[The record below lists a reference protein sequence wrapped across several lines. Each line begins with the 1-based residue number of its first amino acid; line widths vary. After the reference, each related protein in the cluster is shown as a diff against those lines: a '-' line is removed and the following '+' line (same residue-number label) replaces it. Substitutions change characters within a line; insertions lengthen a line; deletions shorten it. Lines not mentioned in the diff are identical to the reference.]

1 MASCVGDV
9 ILIEDPI
16 YLGHCP
22 LLSVSDSDP
31 SVDSDPI
38 KKNKKSVDSTI
49 WVWTIFEYGYDI
61 YFYNIFTIFIFI
73 IFLQQIVDFY
83 RYLI

>member
-38 KKNKKSVDSTI
+38 KKIKKSVLWLYECGPFLSSA
-49 WVWTIFEYGYDI
+49 
-61 YFYNIFTIFIFI
+61 TIFIFI
-73 IFLQQIVDFY
+73 IFSW
-83 RYLI
+83 YLFL

>member
-38 KKNKKSVDSTI
+38 KKLKKSVDSDYMS
-49 WVWTIFEYGYDI
+49 VDHLEYGYDI
-61 YFYNIFTIFIFI
+61 YFYNIFTTNHSW
-73 IFLQQIVDFY
+73 
-83 RYLI
+83 

>member
-31 SVDSDPI
+31 RVDSDPI
-38 KKNKKSVDSTI
+38 KKKKKSVDS
-49 WVWTIFEYGYDI
+49 DHMS
-61 YFYNIFTIFIFI
+61 
-73 IFLQQIVDFY
+73 VDHF
-83 RYLI
+83 

>member
-38 KKNKKSVDSTI
+38 KKIKKSVDSDYMSVDHF
-49 WVWTIFEYGYDI
+49 WVQPYLQ
-61 YFYNIFTIFIFI
+61 YFYNI
-73 IFLQQIVDFY
+73 
-83 RYLI
+83 

>member
-38 KKNKKSVDSTI
+38 KKEKSVDSDYMSVDHF
-49 WVWTIFEYGYDI
+49 WVQPYLQ
-61 YFYNIFTIFIFI
+61 YFYNI
-73 IFLQQIVDFY
+73 
-83 RYLI
+83 